1 MKQMIGIPMGIDPSP
16 FWAKL
21 YLHSYEEEY
30 MSSIISLKKV
40 KARHLYCTKFFI
52 DNLCAIDDSGEF
64 GKSFLKIYPKG
75 LELKI
80 KYQGN
85 QACFL
90 NLDIC
95 DNNNIFLY
103 KFFDKRDAFLFII
116 VRMPYIDSDIPQN
129 IFYSAIK
136 RKF

>member
-1 MKQMIGIPMGIDPSP
+1 MKQMIAIPMGIDPTP

-21 YLHSYEEEY
+21 YLYSYEEEY

-40 KARHLYCTKFFI
+40 KARHFHCTKSFI
-52 DNLCAIDDSGEF
+52 DNLYAINDSGEF

-75 LELKI
+75 LELKV

-85 QACFL
+85 HAFFL

-95 DNNNIFLY
+95 DNNNVFVY
-103 KFFDKRDAFLFII
+103 KFFDKRDTFLFTI
-116 VRMPYIDSDIPQN
+116 VRMPRIDCNIPQN
-129 IFYSAIK
+129 IFHLAIEGEC
-136 RKF
+136 